1 MEQEQYQINP
11 GSGSL
16 FPTKQKRT
24 EKSPDF
30 YGDIVTPD
38 GLKLSVS
45 GWVKRAKSGIEYI
58 SLAVK
63 EDDPVASPSGIMNT
77 AKSAPIV
84 PKEDDVQTAE
94 VVEDGKDDDLPF

>member
-16 FPTKQKRT
+16 FPTKQKRQ

-38 GLKLSVS
+38 GQKLSVS
-45 GWVKRAKSGIEYI
+45 GWVKTAKSGLQYI

-63 EDDPVASPSGIMNT
+63 EDAPLVTPSDIMSQ
-77 AKSAPIV
+77 AQSAPIV
-84 PKEDDVQTAE
+84 PVDDVQEAE